1 MAPQNGDEHL
11 QRLPCDLWCPM
22 QSLNRGGDLFIRL
35 STIEMYD
42 RSLHNNRSVAVRG
55 ICPTRT
61 QSSRDADLT
70 RTI

>member
-1 MAPQNGDEHL
+1 
-11 QRLPCDLWCPM
+11 M